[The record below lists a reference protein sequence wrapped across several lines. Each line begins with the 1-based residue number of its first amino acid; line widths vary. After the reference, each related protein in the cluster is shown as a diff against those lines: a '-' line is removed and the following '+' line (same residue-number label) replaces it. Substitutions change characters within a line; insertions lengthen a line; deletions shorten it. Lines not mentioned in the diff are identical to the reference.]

1 VVKLVADE
9 VALVELVAL
18 LIAVARSASVS
29 LAPPLT
35 MLIVAA
41 CPEVVVLVSAED
53 GKAVV
58 ELVSSSEY
66 HDPVVARLLTTT
78 LWAPVTVP
86 VAAVAVRYALLEEV
100 TVRAAKGPVKLLSD
114 SISVEIDS
122 VAVWIAVN
130 AVVWLV
136 SVVWSACQTRSV
148 ARSA

>member
-1 VVKLVADE
+1 
-9 VALVELVAL
+9 
-18 LIAVARSASVS
+18 
-29 LAPPLT
+29 
-35 MLIVAA
+35 M
-41 CPEVVVLVSAED
+41 VSAED